1 VAFRGSILGVGT
13 DVAGSIR
20 IPSLCCGVYGFKPT
34 ADRVPFKGNTA
45 YPFPRPKFPGVPVVA
60 GPIAT
65 SVEDLSLMM
74 TSVMAKRPWKYDA
87 TAMDIPWRATGLD
100 DKALLTVGVLAEDPD
115 HPLHPPVKRALD
127 TAASALQ
134 AAGHTIV
141 RLPADQNHDAGL
153 GERIAW
159 QFFSLVW
166 PKGHDI
172 AKQIGEPLVAS
183 VARGFNPFTK
193 FPPPVSPELDIAS
206 QLSGLTQAKE
216 AYTDAWR
223 KLWLEHNLDMVL
235 APGAMSNAPP
245 HDTYGG
251 PAYTVMWNV
260 TDVSHSPRTKEANE
274 RC

>member
-1 VAFRGSILGVGT
+1 
-13 DVAGSIR
+13 
-20 IPSLCCGVYGFKPT
+20 
-34 ADRVPFKGNTA
+34 
-45 YPFPRPKFPGVPVVA
+45 VVA

-65 SVEDLSLMM
+65 SVEDLSLLM
-74 TSVMAKRPWKYDA
+74 TSVMAKRPWKYDV

-100 DKALLTVGVLAEDPD
+100 DKTRLTIGVLAEDPD
-115 HPLHPPVKRALD
+115 HPLHPPVRRAIE
-127 TAASALQ
+127 TATTALQ

-141 RLPADQNHDAGL
+141 RLPADPKHDAGQ

-166 PKGHDI
+166 PAGVDI
-172 AKQIGEPLVAS
+172 VKQIGEPLVAS
-183 VARGFNPFTK
+183 VARGFNPFTIS
-193 FPPPVSPELDIAS
+193 PPPVSPELDIPS
-206 QLSGLTQAKE
+206 QISGLTLAQE

-223 KLWLEHNLDMVL
+223 KLWLEHNLDVVL

-260 TDVSHSPRTKEANE
+260 TDVRHMLPEQPKEE
-274 RC
+274 IEHC